1 MGVGTGWPLAFR
13 LLTGSQSGMDQQPA
27 RAITDEEKNTF
38 WEDGVVC
45 LRNMFDAE
53 WITRMQTA
61 VDYAIANPGP
71 MKLTLGQGLAGTF
84 HGDSFVWT
92 WQDDFRAFV
101 FESPAAQIARQVL
114 GAEER
119 VTLFFDT
126 LLVKEPGS
134 EAVTPWHHDQPY
146 WPVDGEQVCTV
157 WTPFDPV
164 TVDSGAV
171 EYLIGSHRWG
181 KRFQPKS
188 FTGDNRYGD
197 SMEPLPDIEA
207 ERDRHRF
214 VTYETEPGDCI
225 VHHGLTIHAAPG
237 NASSTTRR
245 RALATRFCGDDCT
258 YRPEGS
264 FQPLIRE
271 PEIPSGAP
279 LECSLFPR
287 VWPMAS

>member
-1 MGVGTGWPLAFR
+1 MQR
-13 LLTGSQSGMDQQPA
+13 QLTRD
-27 RAITDEEKNTF
+27 ITPEERQTF
-38 WEDGVVC
+38 WRDGVVC
-45 LRNMFDAE
+45 LRSMFGAD
-53 WITRMQTA
+53 WIERMQRA
-61 VDYAIANPGP
+61 VDDAIADPGP
-71 MKLTLGQGLAGTF
+71 MHLALGQGQAGTF

-101 FESPAAQIARQVL
+101 FESPAARIAQQVL
-114 GAEER
+114 GATER

-164 TVDSGAV
+164 TRTSGAV

-181 KRFQPKS
+181 KRFQPQS
-188 FTGDNRYGD
+188 FTGDDRYGN
-197 SMEPLPDIEA
+197 SLEPLPDIEA
-207 ERDRHRF
+207 MRDDHEF
-214 VTYETEPGDCI
+214 VIYETEPGDCI

-237 NASSTTRR
+237 NSNTTIRR
-245 RALATRFCGDDCT
+245 RALATRFCGDDVT

-264 FQPLIRE
+264 VQPLIRE
-271 PEIPSGAP
+271 PEIASGAP
-279 LECSLFPR
+279 LECDLFPR
-287 VWPMAS
+287 VWSP

>member
-1 MGVGTGWPLAFR
+1 MGQRPPR
-13 LLTGSQSGMDQQPA
+13 D
-27 RAITDEEKNTF
+27 ITDAEKETF
-38 WEDGVVC
+38 WADGVVC
-45 LRNMFDAE
+45 LRQMFDAD
-53 WITRMQTA
+53 WIARMREA
-61 VDYAIANPGP
+61 VDDAIANPGP
-71 MKLTLGQGLAGTF
+71 MRLVLDQGLEGTF

-92 WQDDFRAFV
+92 WQDDFAAFI
-101 FESPAAQIARQVL
+101 FDSPAAAIAQQVL
-114 GAEER
+114 GAEQR

-134 EAVTPWHHDQPY
+134 QAVTPWHHDQPY
-146 WPVDGEQVCTV
+146 WPIDGDQVCTV

-164 TVDSGAV
+164 SVHSGAV

-188 FTGDNRYGD
+188 FTGDDRYGD
-197 SMEPLPDIEA
+197 SMEPMPDIEA

-225 VHHGLTIHAAPG
+225 VHHGLTIHSAPG
-237 NASSTTRR
+237 NADASVRR

-264 FQPLIRE
+264 FQPLIRD
-271 PEIPSGAP
+271 PGIPSGAP
-279 LECSLFPR
+279 LECELFPR
-287 VWPMAS
+287 VWSGSVG